1 MPDYSRGKIYTIW
14 DSNYTKCYIGS
25 TIQQLSKRMQ
35 EHRSSYKTHV
45 DDTHGCNS
53 VFDLFDEFGVEN
65 CRIELLETFACN
77 NKEELLAREGQCI
90 RENEC
95 VNKRIAGRTGKQYY
109 DDNRDRYLQ
118 YREEH
123 RETQK
128 EYDKDRYERKKD
140 EIKERQKQY
149 RKDNLEYVREQ
160 EKKRYYEN
168 RQDKLQATYTCEC
181 GQTIKHRS
189 KWSHQKTLKHLQ
201 YIKSLEETN

>member
-1 MPDYSRGKIYTIW
+1 MPDYSRGKIHTIG
-14 DSNYTKCYIGS
+14 DSNYTKCCIGS

-53 VFDLFDEFGVEN
+53 VFDLFDEFGAEN

-109 DDNRDRYLQ
+109 DDNRDRYLH

-181 GQTIKHRS
+181 GQTINIEVNGLIKKH
-189 KWSHQKTLKHLQ
+189 
-201 YIKSLEETN
+201 

>member
-45 DDTHGCNS
+45 DDTHGCSS

-109 DDNRDRYLQ
+109 DDNR
-118 YREEH
+118 YRIFTVSRRIYNENN
-123 RETQK
+123 RSTQK
-128 EYDKDRYERKKD
+128 EYVKDR
-140 EIKERQKQY
+140 
-149 RKDNLEYVREQ
+149 
-160 EKKRYYEN
+160 
-168 RQDKLQATYTCEC
+168 
-181 GQTIKHRS
+181 
-189 KWSHQKTLKHLQ
+189 
-201 YIKSLEETN
+201 